1 MYRSYD
7 LVNGEGPLIY
17 RTPVEIGE
25 DIRYI
30 KFKIGSIN
38 DAINLREML
47 TSILSGNEASDPETL
62 VEALAD
68 VVSEAKDAISELREL
83 EEELSALEAELEE
96 VKCIM
101 RW

>member
-7 LVNGEGPLIY
+7 SVNGEGPMIY
-17 RTPVEIGE
+17 RSPAEIGE

-30 KFKIGSIN
+30 KLKIKGIN

-47 TSILSGNEASDPETL
+47 TSILSGNEVSNS
-62 VEALAD
+62 EALVNELYD
-68 VVSEAKDAISELREL
+68 VLREAKEALDELREL
-83 EEELSALEAELEE
+83 EDELSELEAELEE

-101 RW
+101 RR